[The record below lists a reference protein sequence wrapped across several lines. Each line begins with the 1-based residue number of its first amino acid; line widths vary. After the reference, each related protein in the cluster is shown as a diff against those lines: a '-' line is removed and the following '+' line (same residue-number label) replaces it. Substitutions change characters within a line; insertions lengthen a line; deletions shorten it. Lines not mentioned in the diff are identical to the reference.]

1 MLRQHREKGFTLLE
15 LLVVVAIIG
24 LLASVLIPNLFD
36 ALQKAR
42 QKRTMTDM
50 RGIGI
55 GWMSWLT
62 DQSGAA
68 SAGANKTYK
77 MAGFSS
83 LDYDVLVTYLR
94 PTNTFFYVQ
103 DLPQLDGWGNEY
115 RFTMQANT
123 TGVSGISVCAS
134 GQDETFVECA
144 LPEIPVQSFVA
155 TDYVQDII
163 WADGFFVR
171 WPGGIN

>member
-55 GWMSWLT
+55 GWMSWLGPMICAI
-62 DQSGAA
+62 SIR
-68 SAGANKTYK
+68 SRC
-77 MAGFSS
+77 
-83 LDYDVLVTYLR
+83 LR
-94 PTNTFFYVQ
+94 RQYVAE
-103 DLPQLDGWGNEY
+103 GSKNA
-115 RFTMQANT
+115 R
-123 TGVSGISVCAS
+123 
-134 GQDETFVECA
+134 
-144 LPEIPVQSFVA
+144 
-155 TDYVQDII
+155 
-163 WADGFFVR
+163 
-171 WPGGIN
+171 